1 MMSEELK
8 NGRYANENGTV
19 TWFKDGVLH
28 REDGPAVEFTD
39 GRKYWWL
46 NDVELTEEEFNQ
58 WLSKK
63 ELNERLTEQLEVK
76 PTGKKVKI

>member
-1 MMSEELK
+1 M
-8 NGRYANENGTV
+8 
-19 TWFKDGVLH
+19 LH

-39 GRKYWWL
+39 GGKYWWL